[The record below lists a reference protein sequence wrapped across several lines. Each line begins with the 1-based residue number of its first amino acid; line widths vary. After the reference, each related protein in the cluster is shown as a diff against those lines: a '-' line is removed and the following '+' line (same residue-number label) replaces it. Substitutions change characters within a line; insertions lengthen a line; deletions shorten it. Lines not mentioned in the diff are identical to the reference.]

1 MESMKSPLIFDQGGK
16 KYLSVTEI
24 AAEYG
29 GSVPFWRKR
38 VLSREVPVTRFGR
51 SVKISRA
58 DLEAWLDGRRREAA

>member
-1 MESMKSPLIFDQGGK
+1 MSTPLRFDQGGK

-29 GSVPFWRKR
+29 GSVSFWRKR
-38 VLSREVPVTRFGR
+38 VLYRDVPITRFGR

-58 DLEAWLDGRRREAA
+58 DLEAWLEGQRREAA